1 MGKFSNNN
9 RNQKLVDSLE
19 KMPVSAEAAKAS
31 TKIPNYNAKN
41 RQGYNAY
48 GIEDELRLVSMLN
61 TLKLE
66 NQFYRSDKE
75 QMKEI
80 QDLVEKIAG
89 YDDYFVAQAIV
100 WSRCLG
106 EGMRSINHVAAA
118 VLAPLISGKEWTK
131 RFYSLFSKKTK
142 SGGCIYRPDDMMEIK
157 SVYET
162 LGNTVL
168 SNGMKKGFAKAIES
182 LDNYQLAKYKK
193 DIIDLANLCHPSPER
208 SQATFKDKDGN
219 IVKTLD
225 AIMKG
230 QTVIADT
237 WESAQ
242 SEAGQIVAEAVRS
255 GKLTKEKAEEVLKE
269 AKNDNWESL
278 LNDGKLGILAALRNL
293 SNMLI
298 GGKQEVID
306 KVCKLVSNEA
316 LLKAGKI
323 MPYQI
328 DFAYETLMTNSGQY
342 NNKAQVRQVISALE
356 DGIEKSTSNLKELLT
371 GNNLVIVDCSGS
383 MGTRMVQAG
392 SSYNSC
398 KYTAS
403 SCADKAAL
411 ISAMILK
418 ATNAD
423 LIEFGSSAKEI
434 NYNPRSSVFEIAR
447 QIKNTNMGGT
457 NLASAFQLITGQK
470 KKYDRIFILSDNE
483 CNSGYQK
490 DAYKSYVRTVANP
503 YIYSIDLAAYGT
515 KPIDSDRV
523 HYFFGYGYAMFD
535 TIAQSEFNPSKVID
549 EIRKIVI

>member
-1 MGKFSNNN
+1 MGKFSSN
-9 RNQKLVDSLE
+9 RNQKLTDNLA
-19 KMPVSAEAAKAS
+19 KMPVSVEAAKTSAA
-31 TKIPNYNAKN
+31 IPEYNAKN

-48 GIEDELRLVSMLN
+48 AIEDEVRLVSMLN

-80 QDLVEKIAG
+80 QDLIEKIAVT
-89 YDDYFVAQAIV
+89 DPYFVAQAIV

-118 VLAPLISGKEWTK
+118 VLAPYISGKEWTK

-142 SGGCIYRPDDMMEIK
+142 SGGCIYRPDDMIEIK

-168 SNGMKKGFAKAIES
+168 SNGMKKGFAHAIEQ

-193 DIIDLANLCHPSPER
+193 AIIDLANLCHPSPEK
-208 SQATFKDKDGN
+208 SKATFKDDEGK

-230 QTVIADT
+230 QSVIADT
-237 WESAQ
+237 WEANQ
-242 SEAGQIVAEAVRS
+242 SEAGQIVAEAVRQ

-269 AKNDNWESL
+269 AKNDNWESM
-278 LNDGKLGILAALRNL
+278 LNEGKLPILAAIRNLRNIL
-293 SNMLI
+293 V
-298 GGKQEVID
+298 GGRQEVVD
-306 KVCKLVSNEA
+306 KVCALVSNEQ

-328 DFAYETLMTNSGQY
+328 DLAYEAVLCGDIALDG
-342 NNKAQVRQVISALE
+342 AQQRQVMRALE
-356 DGIEKSTSNLKELLT
+356 DAIEKSVYNLKELLT
-371 GNNLVIVDCSGS
+371 GRNLVIMDCSGS
-383 MGTRMVQAG
+383 MYTKIGTGTRTNY
-392 SSYNSC
+392 SS
-398 KYTAS
+398 S
-403 SCADKAAL
+403 SCSDKAAL
-411 ISAMILK
+411 IAAMIMK
-418 ATNAD
+418 STNAD
-423 LIEFGSSAKEI
+423 LIEFGNSARYV
-434 NYNPRSSVFEIAR
+434 NYNPNSSVFDIAHN
-447 QIKNTNMGGT
+447 IKNENMGGT
-457 NLASAFQLITGQK
+457 NLASAFNLAQSMK

-483 CNSGYQK
+483 CNRGYQK
-490 DAYKSYVRTVANP
+490 DAYKNYVRTVANP

-535 TIAQSEFNPSKVID
+535 AIAQSEFNPMKVMD

>member
-1 MGKFSNNN
+1 MGKFAKNS
-9 RNQKLVDSLE
+9 RNQKLTDSLD
-19 KMPVSAEAAKAS
+19 KMPVSVEAAKTAAN
-31 TKIPNYNAKN
+31 IPNYNAKN
-41 RQGYNAY
+41 RQGYDAY
-48 GIEDELRLVSMLN
+48 AIEDELRLVSMLN
-61 TLKLE
+61 TLKVE
-66 NQFYRSDKE
+66 NQFYRYNED
-75 QMKEI
+75 QMLEI
-80 QDLVEKIAG
+80 QALVEKIALK
-89 YDDYFVAQAIV
+89 DPYFVAQAIV

-118 VLAPLISGKEWTK
+118 VLAPYISGKEWTK

-142 SGGCIYRPDDMMEIK
+142 SGGCIYRPDDMIEIK
-157 SVYET
+157 AVYET

-168 SNGMKKGFAKAIES
+168 SNGMKKGFARAIEQ

-193 DIIDLANLCHPSPER
+193 AIIDLANLCHPSPER
-208 SQATFKDKDGN
+208 SNATFKDGNGN

-255 GKLTKEKAEEVLKE
+255 GKLSKEKAEEVLKE

-278 LNDGKLGILAALRNL
+278 LNDGRLPILAALRNL
-293 SNMLI
+293 NNMLL
-298 GGKQEVID
+298 GEKQEVID
-306 KVCKLVSNEA
+306 KVCELVSNEA

-328 DFAYETLMTNSGQY
+328 DLAYETLMTNSGKY
-342 NNKAQVRQVISALE
+342 RNKAQVRQVIAALE

-371 GNNLVIVDCSGS
+371 GYNLVIIDASGS
-383 MGTRMVQAG
+383 MTSRMVQAG
-392 SSYNSC
+392 SSYGSC
-398 KYTAS
+398 QYTAS

-411 ISAMILK
+411 VGAMILK

-423 LIEFGSSAKEI
+423 LIEFGSYAHEV
-434 NYNPRSSVFEIAR
+434 NYNPRSSVFDIAR
-447 QIKNTNMGGT
+447 QIKNSSMGCT
-457 NLASAFQLITGQK
+457 NLASAFQLITSQR

-483 CNSGYQK
+483 CNSGYNK
-490 DAYKSYVRTVANP
+490 DAYKSYVRGVANP

-535 TIAQSEFNPSKVID
+535 TIAQSEFNPMKVMD

>member
-1 MGKFSNNN
+1 MGKFSSN
-9 RNQKLVDSLE
+9 RNQKLTDNLA
-19 KMPVSAEAAKAS
+19 KMPVSVEAAKTSAA
-31 TKIPNYNAKN
+31 IPEYNAKN
-41 RQGYNAY
+41 RQGYDAY
-48 GIEDELRLVSMLN
+48 VVEDEIRLVSMLN

-80 QDLVEKIAG
+80 QDLIEKIAVT
-89 YDDYFVAQAIV
+89 DPYFVAQAIV

-118 VLAPLISGKEWTK
+118 VLAPYISGKEWTK

-142 SGGCIYRPDDMMEIK
+142 SGGCIYRPDDMIEIK

-168 SNGMKKGFAKAIES
+168 SNGMKKGFAHAIEQ

-193 DIIDLANLCHPSPER
+193 AIIDLANLCHPSPEK
-208 SQATFKDKDGN
+208 SKATFKDDEGK

-230 QTVIADT
+230 QSVIADT
-237 WESAQ
+237 WEANQ
-242 SEAGQIVAEAVRS
+242 SEAGQIVAEAVRQ

-269 AKNDNWESL
+269 AKNDNWESM
-278 LNDGKLGILAALRNL
+278 LNEGKLPILAAIRNLRNIL
-293 SNMLI
+293 A
-298 GGKQEVID
+298 GGRQEVVD
-306 KVCKLVSNEA
+306 KVCALVSNEQ

-328 DFAYETLMTNSGQY
+328 DLAYEAVLSGDITLDG
-342 NNKAQVRQVISALE
+342 AQQRQVMRALE
-356 DGIEKSTSNLKELLT
+356 DAIEKSVYNLKELLT
-371 GNNLVIVDCSGS
+371 GRNLVIMDCSGS
-383 MGTRMVQAG
+383 MYTKIGTGTRTNY
-392 SSYNSC
+392 SS
-398 KYTAS
+398 S
-403 SCADKAAL
+403 SCSDKAAL
-411 ISAMILK
+411 IAAMIMK
-418 ATNAD
+418 STNAD
-423 LIEFGSSAKEI
+423 LIEFGNSARYV
-434 NYNPRSSVFEIAR
+434 NYNPNSSVFDIAHN
-447 QIKNTNMGGT
+447 IKNENMGGT
-457 NLASAFQLITGQK
+457 NLASAFNLAQSMK

-483 CNSGYQK
+483 CNRGYQK

-535 TIAQSEFNPSKVID
+535 AIAQSEFNPMKVMD

>member
-1 MGKFSNNN
+1 MGKFSN
-9 RNQKLVDSLE
+9 RNQKLVDALD
-19 KMPVSAEAAKAS
+19 KMPASPEAAKAS
-31 TKIPNYNAKN
+31 AAIPRYNTKN
-41 RQGYNAY
+41 RQGYDAY
-48 GIEDELRLVSMLN
+48 KIEDELRLVSMLN
-61 TLKLE
+61 TLKVE

-75 QMKEI
+75 TLKEL

-89 YDDYFVAQAIV
+89 YDPYFVAQAIV

-118 VLAPLISGKEWTK
+118 VLAPYISGKEWTK

-168 SNGMKKGFAKAIES
+168 SNGMKKGFANAIEN

-193 DIIDLANLCHPSPER
+193 AIIDLSNLCHPSPER
-208 SQATFKDKDGN
+208 SKATFTDENGK

-278 LNDGKLGILAALRNL
+278 LNEGKLGILAALRNL

-298 GGKQEVID
+298 GEKQEVIN
-306 KVCKLVSNEA
+306 KVCELVSNDS

-328 DFAYETLMTNSGQY
+328 DLAYETLMTNAGKY
-342 NNKAQVRQVISALE
+342 RNKAQVRQVMNALE
-356 DGIEKSTSNLKELLT
+356 DGIEKSTANLKELLT

-383 MGTRMVQAG
+383 MNTKMIQAG
-392 SSYNSC
+392 ARN
-398 KYTAS
+398 YTAS
-403 SCADKAAL
+403 SCSQKASL
-411 ISAMILK
+411 IAAMILK
-418 ATNAD
+418 STNAD
-423 LIEFGSSAKEI
+423 LIEFGSSAYEV
-434 NYNPRSSVFEIAR
+434 NYNPRSSVFDIAR
-447 QIKNTNMGGT
+447 GIENTSMGGT
-457 NLASAFQLITGQK
+457 NLASAFRLIESQR

-490 DAYKSYVRTVANP
+490 DAYKSYVRTVGNP

-515 KPIDSDRV
+515 KPIDSDKV

-535 TIAQSEFNPSKVID
+535 AIAQSEFNPAKVMD

>member
-1 MGKFSNNN
+1 MTRFSN
-9 RNQKLVDSLE
+9 RNQKLADNLQ
-19 KMPVSAEAAKAS
+19 KMPASPETAKAS
-31 TKIPNYNAKN
+31 AAIPEYNAKN
-41 RQGYNAY
+41 RQGYDAY
-48 GIEDELRLVSMLN
+48 YIEDELRLVSMLN

-66 NQFYRSDKE
+66 NQFYRSDKQ

-80 QDLVEKIAG
+80 QELVEKLATH
-89 YDDYFVAQAIV
+89 DPYFVAQAIV

-118 VLAPLISGKEWTK
+118 VLAPYISGKEWTK

-157 SVYET
+157 AVYET

-168 SNGMKKGFAKAIES
+168 SNGMKKGFAHAIEQ

-193 DIIDLANLCHPSPER
+193 AIIDLANLCHPSSER
-208 SQATFKDKDGN
+208 SNATFTDESGK

-230 QTVIADT
+230 QSVMADT
-237 WESAQ
+237 WEANQ

-255 GKLTKEKAEEVLKE
+255 GKLSKEKAAEVLKE
-269 AKNDNWESL
+269 AKNENWESML
-278 LNDGKLGILAALRNL
+278 KDGKLGILAALRNL
-293 SNMLI
+293 NNMLA

-306 KVCKLVSNEA
+306 AVCKLVSNEE

-328 DFAYETLMTNSGQY
+328 DIAYETLLSQGRGY
-342 NNKAQVRQVISALE
+342 NASQTRQVLAALE
-356 DGIEKSTSNLKELLT
+356 DGIEKSVSNLKELLT
-371 GNNLVIVDCSGS
+371 GRNLVIMDCSGS
-383 MGTRMVQAG
+383 MSTQICTAGTR
-392 SSYNSC
+392 SYN
-398 KYTAS
+398 TS
-403 SCADKAAL
+403 SCSQKASL
-411 ISAMILK
+411 IAAMIMK
-418 ATNAD
+418 STNAD
-423 LIEFGSSAKEI
+423 LIEFGSSAQEVS
-434 NYNPRSSVFEIAR
+434 YNIRSSVFDIAR
-447 QIKNTNMGGT
+447 SIKNEHMGGT
-457 NLASAFQLITGQK
+457 NLASAFNLIERAH

-483 CNSGYQK
+483 CNSGYQR

-535 TIAQSEFNPSKVID
+535 TIAQSEFNPSKVMD

>member
-1 MGKFSNNN
+1 MGKFAKNS
-9 RNQKLVDSLE
+9 RNQKLTDSLE
-19 KMPVSAEAAKAS
+19 KMPVSVDAAKTAAN
-31 TKIPNYNAKN
+31 IPDYNAKN

-48 GIEDELRLVSMLN
+48 AIEDELRLVSMLN

-66 NQFYRSDKE
+66 NQFYRTNKE
-75 QMKEI
+75 QMLEI
-80 QDLVEKIAG
+80 QALVEKIALN
-89 YDDYFVAQAIV
+89 DPYFVAQAIV

-118 VLAPLISGKEWTK
+118 VLAPYISGKEWTK

-142 SGGCIYRPDDMMEIK
+142 SGGCIYRPDDMIEIK
-157 SVYET
+157 AVYET

-168 SNGMKKGFAKAIES
+168 SNGMKKGFARAIEQ

-193 DIIDLANLCHPSPER
+193 AIIDLANLCHPSPER
-208 SQATFKDKDGN
+208 SQATFKDNDGK

-242 SEAGQIVAEAVRS
+242 SEAGQIVAESVRS
-255 GKLTKEKAEEVLKE
+255 GKLSKEKAEEVLKE

-278 LNDGKLGILAALRNL
+278 LNDGRLPILAALRNL
-293 SNMLI
+293 SNMLL
-298 GGKQEVID
+298 GEKQEVID
-306 KVCKLVSNEA
+306 KVCELVSNEA

-328 DFAYETLMTNSGQY
+328 DLAYETLMTNAGKY
-342 NNKAQVRQVISALE
+342 HNKAQVRKVMSALE
-356 DGIEKSTSNLKELLT
+356 DGIEKSTANLKELLT
-371 GNNLVIVDCSGS
+371 GNNLVIIDASGS
-383 MGTRMVQAG
+383 MTSKMVQAG
-392 SSYNSC
+392 SSYGNC
-398 KYTAS
+398 QYTAS

-411 ISAMILK
+411 VGAMILK

-423 LIEFGSSAKEI
+423 LIEFGSYAHDV
-434 NYNPRSSVFEIAR
+434 NYNPRSSVFDIAR
-447 QIKNTNMGGT
+447 NIKNSSMGCT
-457 NLASAFQLITGQK
+457 NLASAFQLITSQK

-483 CNSGYQK
+483 CNSGYNK
-490 DAYKSYVRTVANP
+490 EAYKNYVRTVANP

-515 KPIDSDRV
+515 KPIDSDKV

-535 TIAQSEFNPSKVID
+535 TIAQSEFNPMKVMD

>member
-1 MGKFSNNN
+1 MGKFSSN
-9 RNQKLVDSLE
+9 RNQKLTDNLA
-19 KMPVSAEAAKAS
+19 KMPVSVEAAKTSAA
-31 TKIPNYNAKN
+31 IPEYNAKN
-41 RQGYNAY
+41 RQGYNGYA
-48 GIEDELRLVSMLN
+48 IEDEVRLVSMLN

-80 QDLVEKIAG
+80 QDLIEKIAVT
-89 YDDYFVAQAIV
+89 DPYFVAQAIV

-118 VLAPLISGKEWTK
+118 VLAPYISGKEWTK

-142 SGGCIYRPDDMMEIK
+142 SGGCIYRPDDMIEIK

-168 SNGMKKGFAKAIES
+168 SNGMKKGFAHAIEQ

-193 DIIDLANLCHPSPER
+193 AIIDLANLCHPSPEK
-208 SQATFKDKDGN
+208 SKATFKDDEGK

-230 QTVIADT
+230 QSVIADT
-237 WESAQ
+237 WEANQ
-242 SEAGQIVAEAVRS
+242 SEAGQIVAEAVRQ

-269 AKNDNWESL
+269 AKNDNWESM
-278 LNDGKLGILAALRNL
+278 LNEGKLPILAAIRNLRNIL
-293 SNMLI
+293 A
-298 GGKQEVID
+298 GGRQEVVD
-306 KVCKLVSNEA
+306 KVCALVSNEQ

-328 DFAYETLMTNSGQY
+328 DLAYEAVLCGDIALDG
-342 NNKAQVRQVISALE
+342 AQQRQVMRALE
-356 DGIEKSTSNLKELLT
+356 DAIEKSVYNLKELLT
-371 GNNLVIVDCSGS
+371 GRNLVIMDCSGS
-383 MGTRMVQAG
+383 MYTKIGTSTRTNY
-392 SSYNSC
+392 SS
-398 KYTAS
+398 S
-403 SCADKAAL
+403 SCSDKAAL
-411 ISAMILK
+411 IAAMIMK
-418 ATNAD
+418 STNAD
-423 LIEFGSSAKEI
+423 LIEFGNSARYV
-434 NYNPRSSVFEIAR
+434 NYNPNSSVFDIAHN
-447 QIKNTNMGGT
+447 IKNENMGGT
-457 NLASAFQLITGQK
+457 NLASAFNLAQSMN

-483 CNSGYQK
+483 CNRGYQK
-490 DAYKSYVRTVANP
+490 DAYKNYVRTVANP

-535 TIAQSEFNPSKVID
+535 AIAQSEFNPMKVMD